1 VETTYKISDKVSLK
15 VNQNPNQEY
24 VPVAKPI
31 ENNEKVMEQI
41 AIALDRKM
49 PVLLIGE
56 TGTGKTSIV
65 RWLAQQTNNG
75 FRRVNHNGG
84 TEASDMKGRTLVNK
98 NGTYWVDGVLVE
110 AMKRGLWYLADEIN
124 ATSAEINFLYHSL
137 LDDDGFIVLEE
148 NNGEIVRPHENF
160 RFVASMNPPDY
171 AGTKEL
177 NKALM
182 SRFVVVKVDYP
193 EPKIEASILHNR
205 TGIAPEKAEAIVG
218 FAQGVRANY
227 VKQVSSFT
235 VSTRDLLQFAELYNV
250 FGKYIPAGEVAVLN
264 KANSDAFQ
272 TTKDLLALHFADIDA
287 GKATEKTGVKA
298 VKPSE
303 PDKTHCAYCS
313 TDTLT
318 TVLGTGKVCQQC
330 GNFR

>member
-1 VETTYKISDKVSLK
+1 MDTHYRVSDKVSLE
-15 VNQNPNQEY
+15 VNQNKNQDY

-41 AIALDRKM
+41 AIAIGKKM

-84 TEASDMKGRTLVNK
+84 TEASDLKGRILLK
-98 NGTYWVDGVLVE
+98 NGQTVWVDGVLVE
-110 AMKRGLWYLADEIN
+110 AMKHGLWYLADEIN
-124 ATSAEINFLYHSL
+124 ATGAEINFLYHSL

-148 NNGEIVRPHENF
+148 NNGEIVKPHENF
-160 RFVASMNPPDY
+160 RFFASMNPPDY

-193 EPKIEASILHNR
+193 EPNIEASILHHR
-205 TGIAPEKAEAIVG
+205 TGIPMEKAEALVA
-218 FAQGVRANY
+218 FASGVRANY
-227 VKQVSSFT
+227 VKQVANFT
-235 VSTRDLLQFAELYNV
+235 VSTRDLLQFAELYMV

-264 KANSDAFQ
+264 KANTDSFQ

-287 GKATEKTGVKA
+287 GKAKEKSKPKA
-298 VKPSE
+298 KQE
-303 PDKTHCAYCS
+303 PETPMFCS
-313 TDTLT
+313 
-318 TVLGTGKVCQQC
+318 QC
-330 GNFR
+330 GTETPTAMVGNGKTCSVCGVYR